1 MAQDVKS
8 SRLVFTL
15 GMAGFISGLVLVS
28 AYLYTLPMIEAN
40 KARALEQAIY
50 QVLPGCNAFKPM
62 GLSAGKLE
70 VQETPGSDAIFAGYD
85 ARGQL
90 IGFAIPAQVIGFQ
103 DVVAGIIGY
112 DPVRKMVI
120 GFEVLESKE
129 TPGLGD
135 KIIKDAAF
143 RNNFT
148 ELECAAG
155 VVIVSPGKKS
165 KPNEVEAISGATI
178 SSKAVVKLLNQ
189 GLEKWQTPID
199 AFLSEQVKKQQE

>member
-40 KARALEQAIY
+40 KAQALERAIY

-70 VQETPGSDAIFAGYD
+70 VQEMHGSDAIFAGYD
-85 ARGQL
+85 AKGQL

-112 DPVRKMVI
+112 DPVRKAII

-129 TPGLGD
+129 TPGLGN
-135 KIIKDAAF
+135 KISKDAAF

-148 ELECAAG
+148 ELECASG
-155 VVIVSPGKKS
+155 VVIVSKGKKS

-189 GLEKWQTPID
+189 GLEQWQAPID
-199 AFLSEQVKKQQE
+199 IYLNEQVKKQQE